1 MTVPAMLSFKSVRC
15 CFESRGVMSLTG
27 KIIHEASES
36 VVSINSVER
45 EEETATKS
53 FL

>member
-1 MTVPAMLSFKSVRC
+1 MILAGT
-15 CFESRGVMSLTG
+15 
-27 KIIHEASES
+27 IIHEAYKSA
-36 VVSINSVER
+36 VSINSVER